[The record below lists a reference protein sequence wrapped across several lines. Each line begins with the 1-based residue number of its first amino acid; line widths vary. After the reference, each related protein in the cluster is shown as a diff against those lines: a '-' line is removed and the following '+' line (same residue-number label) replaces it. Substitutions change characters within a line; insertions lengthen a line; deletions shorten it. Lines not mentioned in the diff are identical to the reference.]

1 MSGAAS
7 RPARTRSTPEGQTGA
22 PVSDHARDA
31 PTSPAAGVSTARA
44 GGLARAPAL
53 VVVVACAAT
62 ARALIGGAAP
72 AASVPAA
79 VVFSAGLVAA
89 AVIAGTRLTR
99 IAWSGVVVGFG
110 GAAALVALSLL
121 GLPAITL
128 GARAPA
134 STLTWWVPLV
144 TVVAAA
150 EELVLRGVLFDAV
163 RSHLGEVMAVA
174 VTALLFA
181 IIHLPLYGAGAVPID
196 LCVGVFLGCLRV
208 GTGGVTAPLV
218 AHVLADL
225 ATGFVG

>member
-1 MSGAAS
+1 M
-7 RPARTRSTPEGQTGA
+7 
-22 PVSDHARDA
+22 
-31 PTSPAAGVSTARA
+31 
-44 GGLARAPAL
+44 
-53 VVVVACAAT
+53 VVVSAAT

-79 VVFSAGLVAA
+79 VVFSAALMAA
-89 AVIAGTRLTR
+89 AVVAGTRVTR
-99 IAWSGVVVGFG
+99 VPWGGVAVGIG
-110 GAAALVALSLL
+110 GGAALVALSLL
-121 GLPAITL
+121 GLPAIAL

-163 RSHLGEVMAVA
+163 RRHLGDAIAVA

-181 IIHLPLYGAGAVPID
+181 AIHLPLYGAGALPIN

-208 GTGGVTAPLV
+208 GTGGVTAPMV
-218 AHVLADL
+218 AHVFADL

>member
-1 MSGAAS
+1 
-7 RPARTRSTPEGQTGA
+7 
-22 PVSDHARDA
+22 
-31 PTSPAAGVSTARA
+31 VSTARA
-44 GGLARAPAL
+44 AGVGRAPAL
-53 VVVVACAAT
+53 AAAVLCAAS

-79 VVFSAGLVAA
+79 VVFSAALVAA
-89 AVIAGTRLTR
+89 AVVSGTRLTR
-99 IAWSGVVVGFG
+99 VSWAGVGVGLGG
-110 GAAALVALSLL
+110 GAALVVLSLL
-121 GLPAITL
+121 GLPAIAL

-150 EELVLRGVLFDAV
+150 EELVFRGVLFEAV
-163 RSHLGEVMAVA
+163 RARGGDAIAIA

-181 IIHLPLYGAGAVPID
+181 AIHVPLYGATAFPID

-208 GTGGVTAPLV
+208 GTGGVTAPLI
-218 AHVLADL
+218 AHVVADL